1 MTMVKTI
8 NFNDKSFEVSYV
20 LQPIISR
27 GGELSF
33 FEILGRVKDKN
44 DGMIAV
50 QPQIAAKY
58 TKILIEYAYNLT
70 AMNYFPNSKL
80 SLNIS
85 HTEVNADIV
94 DMLLQL
100 FYKRELANRVMIE
113 VIEDVLITSNIAEL
127 LIRLK
132 ENGFLIAFDDFCSE
146 KSVRD
151 LIVNYNFIDVIKFDG
166 VFMQEA
172 NKGKK
177 ELIDGLKYLNSF
189 AKSLGKKTIIEYI
202 ENKKLFEIA
211 KTAGADYLQGFYLG
225 KPHSIEYYKRKEK
238 FFGKLHYSFNLAQ
251 NYFINSSN
259 LA

>member
-20 LQPIISR
+20 LQPIISKS
-27 GGELSF
+27 GELSF
-33 FEILGRVKDKN
+33 FEIIGRVKDKN
-44 DGMIAV
+44 DGVIAV
-50 QPQIAAKY
+50 HPQIAAKY
-58 TKILIEYAYNLT
+58 TKMLIEYAYNLT

-85 HTEVNADIV
+85 HTEINADIV
-94 DMLLQL
+94 NMLLQL
-100 FYKRELANRVMIE
+100 FSKRELANRVMIE
-113 VIEDVLITSNIAEL
+113 VTEDVLITSNIAEL

-151 LIVNYNFIDVIKFDG
+151 LIVNYDFIDVIKFDG
-166 VFMQEA
+166 FFMTHIQ
-172 NKGKK
+172 NGKD
-177 ELIDGLKYLNSF
+177 ELIDGLSHLNSF
-189 AKSLGKKTIIEYI
+189 AKSLGKKTVVEHI
-202 ENKKLFEIA
+202 ENKMLLDVVKGI
-211 KTAGADYLQGFYLG
+211 GADYYQGFYLG
-225 KPHSIEYYKRKEK
+225 KPHSIDYYKGKEK
-238 FFGKLHYSFNLAQ
+238 VFGKLHYSFNLAQ

>member
-44 DGMIAV
+44 DGVIAV
-50 QPQIAAKY
+50 HPQIAAKY
-58 TKILIEYAYNLT
+58 TKMLIEYAYNLT

-85 HTEVNADIV
+85 HTEINADIV
-94 DMLLQL
+94 NTLLQL
-100 FYKRELANRVMIE
+100 FSKRELANRVMI
-113 VIEDVLITSNIAEL
+113 DVVQGI
-127 LIRLK
+127 
-132 ENGFLIAFDDFCSE
+132 
-146 KSVRD
+146 
-151 LIVNYNFIDVIKFDG
+151 
-166 VFMQEA
+166 
-172 NKGKK
+172 
-177 ELIDGLKYLNSF
+177 
-189 AKSLGKKTIIEYI
+189 
-202 ENKKLFEIA
+202 
-211 KTAGADYLQGFYLG
+211 GADYLQGFYLG
-225 KPHSIEYYKRKEK
+225 KPHSIEYYKGKEK
-238 FFGKLHYSFNLAQ
+238 VFGKLHYSFNLAQ

>member
-27 GGELSF
+27 GRELSF

-44 DGMIAV
+44 DGVIAV
-50 QPQIAAKY
+50 HPQIAAKY
-58 TKILIEYAYNLT
+58 TKMLIEYAYNLT

-85 HTEVNADIV
+85 HTEINVDIV
-94 DMLLQL
+94 DMLLKL
-100 FYKRELANRVMIE
+100 FSKRELANRVMIE
-113 VIEDVLITSNIAEL
+113 VTEDVLITSNIAEL

-151 LIVNYNFIDVIKFDG
+151 LIVNYDFIDVIKFDG
-166 VFMQEA
+166 FFMTHIQ
-172 NKGKK
+172 NGKD
-177 ELIDGLKYLNSF
+177 ELIDGLSHLNSF
-189 AKSLGKKTIIEYI
+189 AKSLGKKTVVEHI
-202 ENKKLFEIA
+202 ENKMLLDVTRNI
-211 KTAGADYLQGFYLG
+211 GADYFQGFYLG
-225 KPHSIEYYKRKEK
+225 KPHSIEYYKGKEK
-238 FFGKLHYSFNLAQ
+238 VFGTLHCSQNL
-251 NYFINSSN
+251 I
-259 LA
+259 LK